1 MDAPSENTNPTKK
14 PRIEND
20 QRLRLQVDDDILDEV
35 EFEHETPQPLGEPI
49 TSKLAN
55 LVTKYWKYEPSNF
68 STIKEVGGK
77 DTYSRKL

>member
-14 PRIEND
+14 PRIENN
-20 QRLRLQVDDDILDEV
+20 QRVLLQVDDNILDEV
-35 EFEHETPQPLGEPI
+35 DFEYKTPQPPVEPI
-49 TSKLAN
+49 PSKLAN